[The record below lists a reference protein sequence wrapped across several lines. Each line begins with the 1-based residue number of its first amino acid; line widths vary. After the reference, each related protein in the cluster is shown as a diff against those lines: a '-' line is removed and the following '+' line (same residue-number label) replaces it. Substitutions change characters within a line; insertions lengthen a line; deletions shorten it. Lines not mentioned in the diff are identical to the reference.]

1 MPGLS
6 TPTRERIVDAA
17 MRLFSEQGFRSA
29 SVAQIEQAAGL
40 TPGAGGLYHHFSSK
54 EEVLAAGVRRNLE
67 RLQAVRDVRRVIGNL
82 GDLRA
87 ELSVTARYFLAEL
100 DSQSELLR
108 IVVSE
113 TRRQPQLLAEAADQ
127 LIASTF
133 QGFAEWL
140 RETAGV
146 VAEEKDASTIAAL
159 ALGALLSS
167 RLLHNV
173 IGVETL
179 GVDDDT
185 LVSGWVDMVML
196 MLAEP
201 HIGRPRRSDTR
212 TSDPAPSPSRRA
224 GPRSGTRRP
233 PASSAI
239 VRDPSQAAGLPFAK
253 P

>member
-1 MPGLS
+1 MSIPKYLLTSMPGLS

-17 MRLFSEQGFRSA
+17 MRLFSEQGFRGA

-54 EEVLAAGVRRNLE
+54 EEVLAFGIHRHLE
-67 RLQAVRDVRRVIGNL
+67 RLDALRDVRRIIGDL

-113 TRRQPQLLAEAADQ
+113 TRRRPELLTEAVDQ

-140 RETAGV
+140 REAAGE
-146 VAEEKDASTIAAL
+146 ALDENRAATIATL

-173 IGVETL
+173 IGVESI

-185 LVSGWVDMVML
+185 LVSGWVDMVMS
-196 MLAEP
+196 MLAGP
-201 HIGRPRRSDTR
+201 RPPR
-212 TSDPAPSPSRRA
+212 RRA
-224 GPRSGTRRP
+224 GAVSVRRVPQRRQPGGSARSGSTY
-233 PASSAI
+233 
-239 VRDPSQAAGLPFAK
+239 G
-253 P
+253 